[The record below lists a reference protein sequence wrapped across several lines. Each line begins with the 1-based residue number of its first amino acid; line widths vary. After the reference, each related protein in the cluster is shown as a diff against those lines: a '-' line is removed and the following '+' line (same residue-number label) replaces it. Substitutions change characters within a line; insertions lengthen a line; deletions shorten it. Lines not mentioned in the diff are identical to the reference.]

1 MVERRSRRL
10 PDLAWWEVAGTGAP
24 ARRASLPEGSP
35 RLSELDGLNA
45 HTWELRIRGRG
56 GRIRRP
62 RSSTSTAP
70 SIRRSRIASEAGR
83 GEWRLA
89 SWSTRGEP

>member
-45 HTWELRIRGRG
+45 HTLGTTHKRKRGTHPTPPLVDVDRALYSAESH
-56 GRIRRP
+56 R
-62 RSSTSTAP
+62 
-70 SIRRSRIASEAGR
+70 
-83 GEWRLA
+83 
-89 SWSTRGEP
+89 